1 MNDVT
6 VSFIFDDM
14 CVVLAPC
21 PCWTGT
27 IETIDC
33 AYNQLT
39 CIPSMIQR
47 RGSTTSFQ
55 VDLTGNQITMVP
67 ADAFYNLSAISTPWI
82 GIRLSQN
89 QIHQIDE
96 QAFSGIEGKVALLEL
111 NNNNL
116 TNLPTAIRKLT
127 RLSELYIQD
136 NPMTSL
142 DSTVMS
148 IIGST
153 LHDLSISINLFPSF
167 PSELHFLRNLNNLM
181 ITGITFSSLRADA
194 FSGLEASL
202 GFLELSDSKL
212 EKIPSAI
219 CRLQNLTQFMMNS
232 SPNLQQDSFL
242 SISERCSQKLT
253 SVTILKLRQNKLQ
266 YFPDV
271 FELFPNVQLLA
282 LWSNNIQRV
291 NSSIIPYNSTLNDLY
306 IDRNDLVE
314 IPAAFNK
321 LNLESLHNINNKI
334 SALTDTDL
342 AQLPNLRWIDLNGNP
357 LAHVSPNAF
366 KSNPRLFHISFENT
380 NLDHIPRA
388 VLPLANLRSCL
399 LFGAPIICSCDEMSY
414 LRSWNVSDINFD
426 KVAECTTGESIKY
439 YLTSILPHCH

>member
-1 MNDVT
+1 
-6 VSFIFDDM
+6 M

-39 CIPSMIQR
+39 YIPSMTPL

-82 GIRLSQN
+82 GINLAQN
-89 QIHQIDE
+89 QIHQIDK

-116 TNLPTAIRKLT
+116 TNLPTAIRKLS

-153 LHDLSISINLFPSF
+153 LRDLSISINLFPSF
-167 PSELHFLRNLNNLM
+167 PSEIHFLRNLNNLM
-181 ITGITFSSLRADA
+181 ITGITFFSLRADA

-232 SPNLQQDSFL
+232 SKFTTRQFL
-242 SISERCSQKLT
+242 I
-253 SVTILKLRQNKLQ
+253 
-266 YFPDV
+266 
-271 FELFPNVQLLA
+271 
-282 LWSNNIQRV
+282 
-291 NSSIIPYNSTLNDLY
+291 
-306 IDRNDLVE
+306 
-314 IPAAFNK
+314 
-321 LNLESLHNINNKI
+321 
-334 SALTDTDL
+334 
-342 AQLPNLRWIDLNGNP
+342 
-357 LAHVSPNAF
+357 
-366 KSNPRLFHISFENT
+366 
-380 NLDHIPRA
+380 
-388 VLPLANLRSCL
+388 
-399 LFGAPIICSCDEMSY
+399 Y
-414 LRSWNVSDINFD
+414 L
-426 KVAECTTGESIKY
+426 
-439 YLTSILPHCH
+439 

>member
-1 MNDVT
+1 
-6 VSFIFDDM
+6 M

-39 CIPSMIQR
+39 YIPSMTPL

-55 VDLTGNQITMVP
+55 VDLTGNEITKVP
-67 ADAFYNLSAISTPWI
+67 ANTFYNLSAISNPWI
-82 GIRLSQN
+82 GINLARN

-96 QAFSGIEGKVALLEL
+96 KAFSGIEGKDALLEL

-127 RLSELYIQD
+127 RLSELHIQY

-153 LHDLSISINLFPSF
+153 LRDLSISINLFPSF

-194 FSGLEASL
+194 FSGLEATL

-219 CRLQNLTQFMMNS
+219 CRLQSLTQFMMNS

-271 FELFPNVQLLA
+271 FELFPNVQLLE
-282 LWSNNIQRV
+282 LWSNNIQKV
-291 NSSIIPYNSTLNDLY
+291 NSSIIPYNSTLIDLY

-321 LNLESLHNINNKI
+321 LNLESLHISNNKI

-357 LAHVSPNAF
+357 LAHVLQM
-366 KSNPRLFHISFENT
+366 RLK
-380 NLDHIPRA
+380 
-388 VLPLANLRSCL
+388 
-399 LFGAPIICSCDEMSY
+399 IILVCS
-414 LRSWNVSDINFD
+414 I
-426 KVAECTTGESIKY
+426 
-439 YLTSILPHCH
+439 SILTTPISTIFHEQYYHWPTCGVVYSLILP

>member
-27 IETIDC
+27 RETIETIDC

-39 CIPSMIQR
+39 YIPSMIPL

-67 ADAFYNLSAISTPWI
+67 ADAFYNLYVISTPWI
-82 GIRLSQN
+82 GINLAHN

-96 QAFSGIEGKVALLEL
+96 QAFSGIEGKVALLAL

-136 NPMTSL
+136 NMTSL

-153 LHDLSISINLFPSF
+153 LRYLTISINLFPSF

-202 GFLELSDSKL
+202 GFLESSDSKL
-212 EKIPSAI
+212 EK
-219 CRLQNLTQFMMNS
+219 
-232 SPNLQQDSFL
+232 
-242 SISERCSQKLT
+242 
-253 SVTILKLRQNKLQ
+253 
-266 YFPDV
+266 
-271 FELFPNVQLLA
+271 
-282 LWSNNIQRV
+282 
-291 NSSIIPYNSTLNDLY
+291 
-306 IDRNDLVE
+306 
-314 IPAAFNK
+314 
-321 LNLESLHNINNKI
+321 
-334 SALTDTDL
+334 
-342 AQLPNLRWIDLNGNP
+342 NP
-357 LAHVSPNAF
+357 
-366 KSNPRLFHISFENT
+366 
-380 NLDHIPRA
+380 
-388 VLPLANLRSCL
+388 
-399 LFGAPIICSCDEMSY
+399 
-414 LRSWNVSDINFD
+414 
-426 KVAECTTGESIKY
+426 
-439 YLTSILPHCH
+439 